1 MFLFKAATMAN
12 RHLLSLT
19 QEKYELFISNLQI
32 EDALTDSDPSSASS
46 FTMDVNLDLEPLL
59 FLRSAT
65 AKLGLSYLTI
75 DNLALAFT
83 RDEALSFLFSTPPEL
98 LLSNLVFN
106 PGGITTTNDKEF
118 FLKFTDYTAP
128 DPEAPLNYV
137 NRMLESFI
145 NPFLSYRLSLHFFD
159 KNLFATNLFSNVSL
173 QTPITFNKDEI
184 NILLRYVDIFA
195 FIRQVLAELLADP
208 KKPTFTFSNVKP
220 VLSLELEQ
228 SVLSSSKILK
238 SLAERNIE
246 ESIFP
251 FHLAKLESFYNVNL
265 SNNNPKKKDLQIKI
279 KTDLLE
285 IFETILD
292 ISINS
297 PSPSDQII
305 IEGMKSANAAMMSQ
319 GELLQRILL
328 VERSKLDGTIPQSL
342 FNTEYLSLS
351 MDESGSKVEF
361 NINNQKFL
369 PPDQSSLS
377 VSFPPKAAYTL
388 GCSPTEI
395 GIKVGPISHSS
406 DCTSIRAPYFTNTI
420 LSKTQ
425 RLFCAI
431 RHHPKLIRVLTN
443 VLSASENRNL
453 WPVSDDFA
461 NFQTFFCLA
470 IDDATLKE
478 RFIHKTS
485 SDLDFHRMLPS
496 ETVLRAFSLLFLD
509 ENGKIVSF
517 PRNTYVFASIR
528 LQPLSND

>member
-195 FIRQVLAELLADP
+195 FIRQILAELLADP
-208 KKPTFTFSNVKP
+208 KKPTFTFCDSELLRSVKVP
-220 VLSLELEQ
+220 
-228 SVLSSSKILK
+228 
-238 SLAERNIE
+238 
-246 ESIFP
+246 SIFQDI
-251 FHLAKLESFYNVNL
+251 AKNV
-265 SNNNPKKKDLQIKI
+265 
-279 KTDLLE
+279 
-285 IFETILD
+285 
-292 ISINS
+292 
-297 PSPSDQII
+297 
-305 IEGMKSANAAMMSQ
+305 
-319 GELLQRILL
+319 
-328 VERSKLDGTIPQSL
+328 GTVM
-342 FNTEYLSLS
+342 F
-351 MDESGSKVEF
+351 
-361 NINNQKFL
+361 
-369 PPDQSSLS
+369 
-377 VSFPPKAAYTL
+377 
-388 GCSPTEI
+388 
-395 GIKVGPISHSS
+395 
-406 DCTSIRAPYFTNTI
+406 
-420 LSKTQ
+420 
-425 RLFCAI
+425 
-431 RHHPKLIRVLTN
+431 
-443 VLSASENRNL
+443 
-453 WPVSDDFA
+453 
-461 NFQTFFCLA
+461 
-470 IDDATLKE
+470 
-478 RFIHKTS
+478 
-485 SDLDFHRMLPS
+485 
-496 ETVLRAFSLLFLD
+496 
-509 ENGKIVSF
+509 
-517 PRNTYVFASIR
+517 
-528 LQPLSND
+528 